1 MRNAVV
7 ALSLLVSVGAC
18 ASSGTAA
25 TDQTPTASTT
35 RSRTNVITQQEIR
48 ESAAPSLADV
58 VRQLRPG
65 WPNQQTVHV
74 FVNEDYFGSYESLRQ
89 LSKSNVREIRHLQR
103 SEVQIKWGQRYQY
116 EAIQVITR

>member
-1 MRNAVV
+1 MRMTALALGLAV
-7 ALSLLVSVGAC
+7 LGSAC
-18 ASSGTAA
+18 ASKGTAA
-25 TDQTPTASTT
+25 TDQTPTAATT
-35 RSRTNVITQQEIR
+35 RSRTNVITAQEVR

-65 WPNQQTVHV
+65 WPNQQQVHV

-89 LSKSNVREIRHLQR
+89 LSKSNVREVRHLQR